1 MVRHVLCSCFALQVL
16 FVAGAG
22 RQGGFLPMSASS
34 KPTREQN
41 LKNGDATQIFKGLK
55 IIVHAEGHMRT
66 HVLRAHVMRH
76 GGTLVTAGE
85 GAHFLCCDKHTSE
98 DKMKEL
104 WGNNST
110 GEWSVVDSTFI
121 SKSVIAQ
128 KQLSLEEFVLKG
140 VVPVVS
146 CAQQVGQ
153 RILHICVTRTISNNS
168 ILRVCIADRAH
179 QVTLCSVAGVLI
191 FHFFNL
197 S

>member
-1 MVRHVLCSCFALQVL
+1 M
-16 FVAGAG
+16 
-22 RQGGFLPMSASS
+22 
-34 KPTREQN
+34 
-41 LKNGDATQIFKGLK
+41 
-55 IIVHAEGHMRT
+55 HAEGHMRT
-66 HVLRAHVMRH
+66 HVLRAHVVRH

-85 GAHFLCCDKHTSE
+85 GAHFLCCDKYTSE

-110 GEWSVVDSTFI
+110 EWSVVDSTFI

-140 VVPVVS
+140 VVPDVS
-146 CAQQVGQ
+146 SAQQVGQ
-153 RILHICVTRTISNNS
+153 RILHLCVTRTTSNNS
-168 ILRVCIADRAH
+168 ILRVCIAAIAH

-191 FHFFNL
+191 FHFFTL

>member
-1 MVRHVLCSCFALQVL
+1 
-16 FVAGAG
+16 
-22 RQGGFLPMSASS
+22 
-34 KPTREQN
+34 
-41 LKNGDATQIFKGLK
+41 
-55 IIVHAEGHMRT
+55 
-66 HVLRAHVMRH
+66 
-76 GGTLVTAGE
+76 
-85 GAHFLCCDKHTSE
+85 
-98 DKMKEL
+98 MKEL